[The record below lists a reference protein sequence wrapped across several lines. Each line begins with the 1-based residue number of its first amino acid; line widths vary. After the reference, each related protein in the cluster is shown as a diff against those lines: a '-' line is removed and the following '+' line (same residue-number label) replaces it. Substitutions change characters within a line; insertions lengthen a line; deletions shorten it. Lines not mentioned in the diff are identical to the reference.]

1 MFNNLLKII
10 ELNESG
16 RAQEP
21 FDAVE
26 AISHVV
32 IIVMLLPSSAI
43 NAS

>member
-26 AISHVV
+26 AISHV